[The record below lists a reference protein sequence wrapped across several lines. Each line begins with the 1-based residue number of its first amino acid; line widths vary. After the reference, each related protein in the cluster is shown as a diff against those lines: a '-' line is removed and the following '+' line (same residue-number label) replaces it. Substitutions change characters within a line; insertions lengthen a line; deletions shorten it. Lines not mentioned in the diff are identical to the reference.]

1 MPIKASEIKKLD
13 QKEIQQRLVEAEEE
27 LANLQFQLA
36 SHQLDNTAKVKV
48 ARRDVARLMTV
59 LKEMEL
65 GIRKPQAQPA
75 SMAKEA

>member
-1 MPIKASEIKKLD
+1 MPIKASDIKEFD

-48 ARRDVARLMTV
+48 ARRDVARLKTIV
-59 LKEMEL
+59 REMEL
-65 GIRKPQAQPA
+65 GIRKPRVQSAPK
-75 SMAKEA
+75 AKEA

>member
-1 MPIKASEIKKLD
+1 MPIKASEINKLD

-36 SHQLDNTAKVKV
+36 SRQLDNTAKVKI
-48 ARRDVARLMTV
+48 ARRDAARLRTV

-65 GIRKPQAQPA
+65 GIRKPHAQPA
-75 SMAKEA
+75 STAEEA